1 MQAAG
6 EEERNMAIANNSFHQ
21 NVPAIAVILD
31 GGWSKRT
38 HRHNYNAKSGVG
50 IIIGKI
56 TGKILFMGIR
66 NKFCSICTRA
76 NNAGSTIPDHQCFK
90 NWNNFSSEMETDI
103 ILEGFR
109 TCEQQHDVRYTSF
122 IGDGDSSVYPT
133 LISSIPWGY
142 AITK

>member
-6 EEERNMAIANNSFHQ
+6 EEERNMAIANDSFHQ
-21 NVPAIAVILD
+21 NIPAITVILD

-50 IIIGKI
+50 IIIGKA

-76 NNAGSTIPDHQCFK
+76 NNTDSTILVFQ
-90 NWNNFSSEMETDI
+90 E
-103 ILEGFR
+103 LE
-109 TCEQQHDVRYTSF
+109 
-122 IGDGDSSVYPT
+122 
-133 LISSIPWGY
+133 
-142 AITK
+142 